1 MEIGESPLYTEKCLE
16 FSRSFKGKQGLTT
29 FQSENKEAHY
39 FSGTVYVNHLEFVCM
54 DELKEG
60 DYMVYINNP
69 EGYEGKQLVF
79 GYYKSFRRALN
90 RVASIAESRKYPKPI
105 EIW

>member
-1 MEIGESPLYTEKCLE
+1 MYISESRLCIEKCIE
-16 FSRSFKGKQGLTT
+16 FLKLFKGKQGLTT
-29 FQSENKEAHY
+29 FQNENKEAHY
-39 FSGTVYVNHLEFVCM
+39 FSGTVYVDHIEFVCM
-54 DELKEG
+54 DELKGG

-69 EGYEGKQLVF
+69 EVCEGKQLVF

-90 RVASIAESRKYPKPI
+90 RVASIVENRKYPRPI